1 MDNLSSARKIINEID
16 EKMAE
21 LFERRME
28 AVKTVA
34 EYKKERGLPILDKTR
49 EEEIIEK
56 NGKLIKDDVLREYYI
71 NFLRNNMSLSR
82 DFQNRLNEGIK
93 VAFAGVKGAFAAVA
107 AKKIFENSMPIAYDN
122 FKEAYEAVVNGE
134 ADCVILPLENSY
146 NGDVGQVMDLAFFG
160 SLYING
166 VYDIAI
172 TQNLLAK
179 DGVKTE
185 DIKEVISH
193 PQAIGQCAGFIKKK
207 GLLATEFSNTAAAAE
222 FVSKSDRRDIA
233 AIGSDEA
240 ARTYGLNVVENCIN
254 DSNSNTTRFAVFSRT
269 AKTDNASDKQ
279 FIMMFTV
286 KNESGSLSKALSV
299 IGDNGF
305 NLRALKSRPTKE
317 LIWDYYFYAE
327 GEGNVNTVSG
337 EKMTKELKE
346 VCNHVKIVG
355 SFEKEISL

>member
-1 MDNLSSARKIINEID
+1 MDNLSRAREKINEID
-16 EKMAE
+16 KKMAE
-21 LFERRME
+21 LFESRME
-28 AVKTVA
+28 AVKIVA
-34 EYKKERGLPILDKTR
+34 DYKKERGLPILDKTR
-49 EEEIIEK
+49 EEEIIAK
-56 NGKLIKDDVLREYYI
+56 NSKLVKDDIMRGYYI
-71 NFLRNNMSLSR
+71 NFLRNNMELSR
-82 DFQNRLNEGIK
+82 NYQNRLNSGIK

-107 AKKIFENSMPIAYDN
+107 AKKIFESSTPIAYDN
-122 FKEAYEAVVNGE
+122 FKEAYESAVKGDT
-134 ADCVILPLENSY
+134 DCVLLPLENSY

-160 SLYING
+160 PLFITG
-166 VYDIAI
+166 VYDISI

-179 DGVKTE
+179 DGAKTE

-193 PQAIGQCAGFIKKK
+193 PQALGQCAGFIKKNK
-207 GLLATEFSNTAAAAE
+207 LLATEFSNTAAAAE
-222 FVSKSDRRDIA
+222 FVSKSERNDIA
-233 AIGSDEA
+233 AIGSEEA
-240 ARTYGLNVVENCIN
+240 ANIYGLKVIESGIN

-286 KNESGSLSKALSV
+286 KNESGSLGKALSV

-327 GEGNVNTVSG
+327 GEGNVNTSAG
-337 EKMTKELKE
+337 EKLIEELKE
-346 VCNHVKIVG
+346 ICNHIKIVG